1 MFNARRFLTKEQIL
15 TIPNAMS
22 VFRILL
28 VPFIIWAY
36 VAEHYYLVFGLLV
49 LSALSDVLDGIV
61 ARKFNM
67 TSEFGK
73 FIDPVADKLTQVSLV
88 VCLMTRYKPICIL
101 FVIIVVKE
109 IVQSYLAAVVLK
121 KCNRVNSAKWYGKLC
136 TVVLEASIIALLI
149 VPYAPGNFVWILT
162 AVCAFLLMLAFVM
175 YAIFF
180 IGQLI
185 QVKKQENQN

>member
-1 MFNARRFLTKEQIL
+1 
-15 TIPNAMS
+15 MS
-22 VFRILL
+22 LFRILL

-36 VAEHYYLVFGLLV
+36 VAERYYLVFGLLV

-73 FIDPVADKLTQVSLV
+73 FIDPVADKFTQVSLV

-101 FVIIVVKE
+101 FAIIVVKE
-109 IVQSYLAAVVLK
+109 IVLSYLAAAVLK

-149 VPYAPGNFVWILT
+149 VPYAPGNVVWILT

-185 QVKKQENQN
+185 QVKKRENQN

>member
-22 VFRILL
+22 LFRILL

-36 VAEHYYLVFGLLV
+36 VAERYYLVFGLLV

-73 FIDPVADKLTQVSLV
+73 FIDPVADKFTQVSLV

-149 VPYAPGNFVWILT
+149 VPSAPENVVWILT
-162 AVCAFLLMLAFVM
+162 AVCAFLLMLSLVL
-175 YAIFF
+175 YATFF

-185 QVKKQENQN
+185 HVKKQGNQN

>member
-36 VAEHYYLVFGLLV
+36 VAERYYLVFGLLV

-101 FVIIVVKE
+101 FAIIVVKE
-109 IVQSYLAAVVLK
+109 IVLAYLAAAVLK

-149 VPYAPGNFVWILT
+149 VPYAPGNVVWILT

-185 QVKKQENQN
+185 QVKKQGNQN

>member
-36 VAEHYYLVFGLLV
+36 VAERYYLVFGLLV

-73 FIDPVADKLTQVSLV
+73 FIDPVADKLTQVALV

-101 FVIIVVKE
+101 FAIIVVKE
-109 IVQSYLAAVVLK
+109 IVLAYLAAAVLK

-149 VPYAPGNFVWILT
+149 VPYAPGNVVWILT

-185 QVKKQENQN
+185 QVKKQGNQN